1 MDGARMRP
9 SASGG
14 TGGIAR
20 SLPSARISTRRP
32 SAFNR
37 TRIIATSCRS
47 GAERWTDLV
56 NERLNQGRWL
66 AADWTSR
73 PMAERANGRSANDL
87 ARLVENLAADQHAAN
102 FARPRPDLVE
112 LGVAQQAPSRVV
124 VDVAV

>member
-47 GAERWTDLV
+47 GAEGWTDLV
-56 NERLNQGRWL
+56 NEWLRRGRGLVAHRASHPL
-66 AADWTSR
+66 A
-73 PMAERANGRSANDL
+73 EQANERSANDL
-87 ARLVENLAADQHAAN
+87 ARLVEDLAADQHPPD
-102 FARPRPDLVE
+102 FA
-112 LGVAQQAPSRVV
+112 
-124 VDVAV
+124 